1 VLASY
6 TGGFRVESGSLR
18 VSARGARNPLL
29 LAFLSAAL
37 AWALAPAGGRRPAL
51 TADLASLGIAVPAW
65 LRTPRAATLVAAIAT
80 GAVVLVGLFENSGTV
95 GASDAYGYV
104 SQARMFT
111 EGRLE
116 IAEPLMPRLADHD
129 RRAFAPLG
137 WSPDPDRP
145 ISLPTY
151 PQGLPLL
158 MSVFER
164 AGGPGAVF
172 LVVPLLA
179 GIGVWSTFVL
189 GRALAGPMVGAAG
202 ALLLA
207 SSPAFLYQVTT
218 WPMSDVP
225 ATAWWTLCLA
235 LLAGGHGWPR
245 ASAAGLAAGAAIL
258 TRPNLAPVALA
269 PLLLLLW
276 PLVSARG
283 GPSGPPS
290 GRRSIASLAAFAP
303 GATAGALAVAWF
315 NAHWFGTPLSSGYGS
330 LETLFSWSFLWPNL
344 RNFSTWLAET
354 QTPLFAL
361 ALAGPWLAR
370 DLAAGSPSRLP
381 VTAASATLAAIVV
394 GSYLFYF
401 PFPPWWNLRF
411 IMPAFPVLLVFLAVA
426 LAALA
431 RRWHG
436 DHGAMVAAALV
447 LALSAHGVSAARERS
462 AFETV
467 AERRF
472 ADVGRYVRERLPKTA
487 VVLAVLHSGSIR
499 LYADRPTVRWDWIAP
514 GEIDTLVGE
523 LRQLGL
529 EPYLVLEEDERA
541 PFRKAFAGTRTITRL
556 EAPPLAELS
565 LYKVR
570 VFDLP
575 AAAPTR

>member
-1 VLASY
+1 VIASY

-18 VSARGARNPLL
+18 FSARGASNPLI
-29 LAFLSAAL
+29 LAFLSVAAASL
-37 AWALAPAGGRRPAL
+37 LAPGGARRRTLA
-51 TADLASLGIAVPAW
+51 ADLSSLGIAVPAW
-65 LRTPRAATLVAAIAT
+65 LQTPRAATLVAAIAT
-80 GAVVLVGLFENSGTV
+80 IAVVLVGLVENSGTV

-111 EGRLE
+111 GGRLE
-116 IAEPLMPRLADHD
+116 IDEPLMSRLPGYD

-137 WSPDPDRP
+137 WVASPDRP
-145 ISLPTY
+145 VSLPTY

-172 LVVPLLA
+172 SAVPLLA
-179 GIGVWSTFVL
+179 GIAVWATFII

-207 SSPAFLYQVTT
+207 SSPTFLYQVTT

-225 ATAWWTLCLA
+225 ATAWWALCLA
-235 LLAGGHGWPR
+235 LLAGGGGLPR
-245 ASAAGLAAGAAIL
+245 AMAAGVAAGAAIL
-258 TRPNLAPVALA
+258 TRPNLAPVAFA

-276 PLVSARG
+276 PLVRQRQWSRAALG
-283 GPSGPPS
+283 V
-290 GRRSIASLAAFAP
+290 AAFAP
-303 GATAGALAVAWF
+303 GAAAGAIAVAWF
-315 NAHWFGTPLSSGYGS
+315 NTHWFGSPLSSGYGS
-330 LETLFSWSFLWPNL
+330 LETLFSWSFLWPNV
-344 RNFSTWLAET
+344 RNFSIWLAET

-361 ALAGPWLAR
+361 ALAGPWLGR
-370 DLAAGSPSRLP
+370 DLVPGSPARQAL
-381 VTAASATLAAIVV
+381 TAAAATMAAIVA

-431 RRWHG
+431 RRWRG
-436 DHGAMVAAALV
+436 DEGAVVAAALV

-472 ADVGRYVRERLPKTA
+472 ADVGRYVRERLPDTA
-487 VVLAVLHSGSIR
+487 VVLAVLHGGSIR
-499 LYADRPTVRWDWIAP
+499 LYADRPTIRWDWIAHR
-514 GEIDTLVGE
+514 EIDMLVAD
-523 LRQLGL
+523 LRQMGL

-541 PFRKAFAGTRTITRL
+541 PFRKAFEGTRTIARL
-556 EAPPLAELS
+556 DSPPLAELS
-565 LYKVR
+565 LYRVR

-575 AAAPTR
+575 AAAPTP